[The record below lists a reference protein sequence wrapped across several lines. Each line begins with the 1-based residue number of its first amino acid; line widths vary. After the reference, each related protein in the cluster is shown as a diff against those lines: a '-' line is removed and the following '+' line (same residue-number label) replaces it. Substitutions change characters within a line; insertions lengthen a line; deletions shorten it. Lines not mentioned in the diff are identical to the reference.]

1 MFLLLDEKEK
11 NMVANQLREDQQRN
25 ESFIEDILAE
35 CHLIMNQKEEDNLS
49 EEIVEQAITNI
60 QKEWDVLQLM

>member
-35 CHLIMNQKEEDNLS
+35 CHFIMNQKEEDNLS
-49 EEIVEQAITNI
+49 KEIVEQAITNI